1 MALNIITQQTNST
14 LKTGTTVLQLD
25 TVSVSVMYQDVYGT
39 NYFSGNITLTADEDG
54 ISLQSTVDDFRIKA
68 IAKAKSL
75 IDGAVDKLSEPEPL
89 PVLNNIETKETE
101 EQTEPTD
108 KNSVAIDGVTEE
120 KAEVT
125 NE

>member
-14 LKTGTTVLQLD
+14 LKTGTTGLQLD
-25 TVSVSVMYQDVYGT
+25 TVSISVMYQDVYGT

-75 IDGAVDKLSEPEPL
+75 VDGAVDKLSEPEPL
-89 PVLNNIETKETE
+89 PVLNNIETNKSAAYL
-101 EQTEPTD
+101 
-108 KNSVAIDGVTEE
+108 KS
-120 KAEVT
+120 
-125 NE
+125 